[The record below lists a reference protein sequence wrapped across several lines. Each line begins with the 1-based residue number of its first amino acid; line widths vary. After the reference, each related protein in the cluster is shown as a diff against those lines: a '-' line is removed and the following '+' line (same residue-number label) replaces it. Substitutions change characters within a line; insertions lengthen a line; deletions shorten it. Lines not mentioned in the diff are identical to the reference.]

1 MKINCV
7 ENEIISKEVDI
18 SSEMVKQ
25 DARKI
30 HFQVKING
38 EDINKSKDIV
48 TRKLYQLLYFQLD
61 NLMTN
66 NQLIPHL
73 NSVDQRRRS
82 QNKHRRGW

>member
-1 MKINCV
+1 LIYNSDKTNV

-38 EDINKSKDIV
+38 EDINKI
-48 TRKLYQLLYFQLD
+48 
-61 NLMTN
+61 
-66 NQLIPHL
+66 
-73 NSVDQRRRS
+73 DQRRRFR
-82 QNKHRRGW
+82 NKHGRAW

>member
-1 MKINCV
+1 MYFEHISNRIIDKTNV

-48 TRKLYQLLYFQLD
+48 SMKTLSIVVF
-61 NLMTN
+61 
-66 NQLIPHL
+66 LI
-73 NSVDQRRRS
+73 R
-82 QNKHRRGW
+82 

>member
-1 MKINCV
+1 MYFEHISNRIIDKTNV

-25 DARKI
+25 DTRKV

-48 TRKLYQLLYFQLD
+48 T
-61 NLMTN
+61 
-66 NQLIPHL
+66 I
-73 NSVDQRRRS
+73 
-82 QNKHRRGW
+82 